1 VTAASGRPASADA
14 RLARL
19 GFVEPERALAELEAL
34 RLDADDPML
43 TELARAADPDLAV
56 SALAGMADP
65 ELLSALRS
73 DELLRSRL
81 FSVLGASTA
90 FGTHLSRYPQDWR
103 LLTGSRSF
111 ERVSEVGAPD
121 DAESLRVAHRRGLLR
136 IAARDL
142 SGEITVEDAADELS
156 DLAVSALR
164 AGLALVA
171 EELGLTARR
180 GGPATAAEVAA
191 LPLAVIAMGKCGAR
205 ELNYVSDVDVI
216 FVSDGN
222 EEQQQLATRLAEGMV
237 RICTAATSEGML
249 FALDAGLRP
258 EGRQGALVRT
268 LGSCEAYY
276 RRWARTWE
284 FQALLKARPVA
295 GNPDIGA
302 RFADLVEPM
311 VWTAAERPHFVA
323 DVQEMRRRV
332 ERSLS
337 PTGVER
343 DIKLG
348 PGGLRDV
355 EFAVQLLQL
364 VHGRADERVR
374 IPATLGAI
382 RALAAGGYIGRQ
394 DAEQMAGAYRFL
406 RTVEHRLQL
415 QRLQRT
421 HAFPSDP
428 AALRWLGRALG
439 LPGDPAQAA
448 VDARAA
454 HAREVRRLHEKL
466 FYRPLLEAVARLP
479 AEEIR
484 LSPEAARSR
493 LQALGFRDTASALK
507 HLEALTRG
515 VSRTAAIQRTLL
527 PAMLGWFADA
537 ADPDAGLLAY
547 RQVSDALGTTPWYLR
562 LLRDEGA
569 PGSPAAERLARLL
582 ATSPFIATM
591 VSAAPEAVAMV
602 RNDAEL
608 QPRSREQIA
617 EALLAVVRRND
628 EWEAAVAAARG
639 VRRVELVRIAAAD
652 VLGLLTPEQVG
663 RGLSDAANATIEAAL
678 QVAIRKMEDERRGP
692 LPIELAVIAMGRL
705 GGGEI
710 GYGSDADV
718 IWVHEPHEGVPDSE
732 FAAAAAVA
740 ADVAEEVR
748 RLLALPAAD
757 PPLQLDTGL
766 RPEGKNGA
774 LSRSLASYRAYYERW
789 SLGWE
794 AQALLRASFLAGN
807 AELGERFLHLADE
820 LRYPKELPE
829 DAVAEV
835 ARLKKRMQTE
845 RIPRGIP
852 RARHLKLGP
861 GGLTDVEWA
870 AQVLQLRHAG
880 GNPELRTTST
890 LEALAAEERAGLLS
904 TDEHAALVEA
914 WTLATRVR
922 NALMLTTG
930 RASDVLPDEQRAL
943 DRVARL
949 VGYPAA
955 RSRALLD
962 DHQRIAGR
970 AREVVDALF
979 ARLLEPGRSGESGGS
994 VG

>member
-1 VTAASGRPASADA
+1 MSVTHGRAASADA

-34 RLDADDPML
+34 GLDADDPL
-43 TELARAADPDLAV
+43 LAELARAADPDLAL
-56 SALAGMADP
+56 SALAGMDAP
-65 ELLSALRS
+65 ELLPALYH
-73 DELLRSRL
+73 DELLQRRL
-81 FSVLGASTA
+81 FAVLGASTA

-103 LLTGSRSF
+103 LLTGGRSF
-111 ERVSEVGAPD
+111 DRVSEVGSPG
-121 DAESLRVAHRRGLLR
+121 DAKSLRVAHRRGLLR

-156 DLAVSALR
+156 DLAASALR

-180 GGPATAAEVAA
+180 GRPATVAEVAA
-191 LPLAVIAMGKCGAR
+191 LPLSVIAMGKCGAR

-216 FVSDGN
+216 FVSDGD
-222 EEQQQLATRLAEGMV
+222 EDQQQLATRLAEGMV

-258 EGRQGALVRT
+258 EGRAGALVRT
-268 LGSCEAYY
+268 ISSCEAYY

-302 RFADLVEPM
+302 RFAELVEPM

-332 ERSLS
+332 ERSLPPS
-337 PTGVER
+337 GAER

-348 PGGLRDV
+348 RGGLRDV

-364 VHGRADERVR
+364 VHGRADERLR

-394 DAEQMAGAYRFL
+394 DAEQMADAYRFL

-428 AALRWLGRALG
+428 AALRWLGRTLG
-439 LPGDPAQAA
+439 LAGDPAQAA
-448 VDARAA
+448 VEARAA

-479 AEEIR
+479 TDDIR
-484 LSPEAARSR
+484 LSTEAARSR

-547 RQVSDALGTTPWYLR
+547 RQVSEALGNTPWYLR

-582 ATSPFIATM
+582 ATSPYLATM
-591 VSAAPEAVAMV
+591 LSAAPEAVAMV

-608 QPRSREQIA
+608 QPRSREQVA

-678 QVAIRKMEDERRGP
+678 QVAVRKMEVERRGP

-705 GGGEI
+705 GGGEL

-718 IWVHEPHEGVPDSE
+718 IWVHEPRPGVPESE
-732 FAAAAAVA
+732 AAAAAAVA

-757 PPLQLDTGL
+757 PPLLIDTGL
-766 RPEGKNGA
+766 RPEGKNGP
-774 LSRSLASYRAYYERW
+774 LSRSLASYRTYYERW

-794 AQALLRASFLAGN
+794 AQALLRASYLAGS

-820 LRYPKELPE
+820 LRYPQKLPE
-829 DAVAEV
+829 GAVAEV

-852 RARHLKLGP
+852 RIRHLKLGP

-880 GNPELRTTST
+880 ANPELRTTRT

-904 TDEHAALVEA
+904 AEEHAALVEA

-922 NALMLTTG
+922 NALTLTTG

-955 RSRALLD
+955 RSRALLE

-979 ARLLEPGRSGESGGS
+979 ARQLELS
-994 VG
+994 

>member
-1 VTAASGRPASADA
+1 MTVAHGRSASAGA

-19 GFVEPERALAELEAL
+19 GFVEPERAIADLEAL
-34 RLDADDPML
+34 GIDADDLLP
-43 TELARAADPDLAV
+43 TELARAADPDQAL
-56 SALAGMADP
+56 SALAAMRDP
-65 ELLSALRS
+65 ELMPALQG
-73 DELLRSRL
+73 DEMLRRRL
-81 FSVLGASTA
+81 FAVLGTSTA
-90 FGTHLSRYPQDWR
+90 FGMHLFRHPQDWR
-103 LLTGSRSF
+103 LLTGDRSF
-111 ERVSEVGAPD
+111 DRVSEVGRPA

-156 DLAVSALR
+156 DLAASALR
-164 AGLALVA
+164 AGLALVT
-171 EELGLTARR
+171 EELGLTSRR
-180 GGPATAAEVAA
+180 GRPATQTEVAA

-216 FVSDGN
+216 FVSDGD
-222 EEQQQLATRLAEGMV
+222 EEQQQLATRLAEGLV

-268 LGSCEAYY
+268 ISSCEAYY

-284 FQALLKARPVA
+284 FQALLKAQPVA
-295 GNPDIGA
+295 GNPDIGS
-302 RFADLVEPM
+302 RFAEMVEPM

-332 ERSLS
+332 ERLLPPS
-337 PTGVER
+337 GAER

-348 PGGLRDV
+348 RGGLRDV

-364 VHGRADERVR
+364 VHGRADEQVR

-382 RALAAGGYIGRQ
+382 RALAGGGYIGRQ

-415 QRLQRT
+415 HRLQRT

-428 AALRWLGRALG
+428 VALRWLGRALG
-439 LPGDPAQAA
+439 LPGDPAQAV
-448 VDARAA
+448 VDARDA

-479 AEEIR
+479 ADDIR

-493 LQALGFRDTASALK
+493 LQALGFRDTVSALN

-515 VSRTAAIQRTLL
+515 VSRTAAIQRQLL

-547 RQVSDALGTTPWYLR
+547 RQVSEALGRTPWYLR

-582 ATSPFIATM
+582 ATSPYLATM
-591 VSAAPEAVAMV
+591 LSAAPEAVAMV

-608 QPRSREQIA
+608 QPRSREQVA

-628 EWEAAVAAARG
+628 EWESAVAAARG

-652 VLGLLTPEQVG
+652 IIGLLTAERVG

-678 QVAIRKMEDERRGP
+678 QVAIRKMEVERRGP
-692 LPIELAVIAMGRL
+692 LPVDLAVIAMGRL
-705 GGGEI
+705 GGGEA

-718 IWVHEPHEGVPDSE
+718 LWVHEPRAGVSDAEG
-732 FAAAAAVA
+732 AAAA

-757 PPLQLDTGL
+757 PPLLLDTGL

-794 AQALLRASFLAGN
+794 AQALLRASHLAGD

-820 LRYPKELPE
+820 VRYPEELSE
-829 DAVAEV
+829 DAIAEV
-835 ARLKKRMQTE
+835 VRLKDRMQTE

-852 RARHLKLGP
+852 KARHLKLGP

-880 GNPELRTTST
+880 SHPELRTTST
-890 LEALAAEERAGLLS
+890 LDALAAEERAGLLS
-904 TDEHAALVEA
+904 ADEHAALVEA

-930 RASDVLPDEQRAL
+930 RASDVMPDEQRAL

-955 RSRALLD
+955 RSRELLE
-962 DHQRIAGR
+962 DHQRVAGR

-979 ARLLEPGRSGESGGS
+979 ARQLEPS
-994 VG
+994 

>member
-1 VTAASGRPASADA
+1 
-14 RLARL
+14 
-19 GFVEPERALAELEAL
+19 
-34 RLDADDPML
+34 
-43 TELARAADPDLAV
+43 
-56 SALAGMADP
+56 
-65 ELLSALRS
+65 LSALRS

-191 LPLAVIAMGKCGAR
+191 MPLAVIAMGKCGAR

-678 QVAIRKMEDERRGP
+678 QVAIRKMEVERRGP

>member
-43 TELARAADPDLAV
+43 TELAPAADPDLAV

-678 QVAIRKMEDERRGP
+678 QVAIRKMEVERRGP

>member
-1 VTAASGRPASADA
+1 VTAARDRPASADA

-34 RLDADDPML
+34 RLDADDPLL

-65 ELLSALRS
+65 ELLPALRS
-73 DELLRSRL
+73 DELLRNRL

-103 LLTGSRSF
+103 LLTGGRSF
-111 ERVSEVGAPD
+111 DRVSEVGAPD

-142 SGEITVEDAADELS
+142 SGEISVEDAADELS
-156 DLAVSALR
+156 DLAASALR

-171 EELGLTARR
+171 EELGLAARR
-180 GGPATAAEVAA
+180 GRPATSAEVAA

-216 FVSDGN
+216 FVSDGD

-268 LGSCEAYY
+268 IGSCEAYY

-302 RFADLVEPM
+302 RFAELVEPM
-311 VWTAAERPHFVA
+311 VWAAAERPHFVA

-428 AALRWLGRALG
+428 TALRWLGRALG

-479 AEEIR
+479 ADEIR

-547 RQVSDALGTTPWYLR
+547 RQVSEALGTTPWYLR

-582 ATSPFIATM
+582 ATSPFLATM

-639 VRRVELVRIAAAD
+639 VRRVELVRIAASD

-678 QVAIRKMEDERRGP
+678 QVAIRKMEVERRGP
-692 LPIELAVIAMGRL
+692 LPIDLAIIAMGRL
-705 GGGEI
+705 GGGEL

-718 IWVHEPHEGVPDSE
+718 IWVHEPQAGVPDSE
-732 FAAAAAVA
+732 AAAVA

-757 PPLQLDTGL
+757 PPLLIDTGL

>member
-1 VTAASGRPASADA
+1 MSVTHGRAASADA

-19 GFVEPERALAELEAL
+19 GFVEPERALADLEAL
-34 RLDADDPML
+34 GLDADDTLL
-43 TELARAADPDLAV
+43 TELARAADPDLAI
-56 SALAGMADP
+56 SALAGMDDP
-65 ELLSALRS
+65 ALLPALRS
-73 DELLRSRL
+73 DELLRRRL
-81 FSVLGASTA
+81 FAVLGASTA
-90 FGTHLSRYPQDWR
+90 FGTHLSRYPGDWR
-103 LLTGSRSF
+103 LLTGGRSF
-111 ERVSEVGAPD
+111 DRVSEVGRPV

-142 SGEITVEDAADELS
+142 SGEISVEDAADELS
-156 DLAVSALR
+156 DLAASALR

-171 EELGLTARR
+171 EELELTARR
-180 GGPATAAEVAA
+180 GRPATTAEVAA

-216 FVSDGN
+216 FVSDGD

-268 LGSCEAYY
+268 ISSCEAYY

-295 GNPDIGA
+295 GNPEIGSA
-302 RFADLVEPM
+302 FAELVEPM
-311 VWTAAERPHFVA
+311 VWTAAERPHFVG

-332 ERSLS
+332 ERSLPPS
-337 PTGVER
+337 GAER

-348 PGGLRDV
+348 RGGLRDV

-364 VHGRADERVR
+364 VHGRADERLR

-428 AALRWLGRALG
+428 IALRWLGRALG
-439 LPGDPAQAA
+439 LPGDPAQAV

-479 AEEIR
+479 ADDIQ
-484 LSPEAARSR
+484 LSTEAARSR

-527 PAMLGWFADA
+527 PAMLGSFADA

-547 RQVSDALGTTPWYLR
+547 RQVSEALGNTPWYLR

-582 ATSPFIATM
+582 ATSPYLATM
-591 VSAAPEAVAMV
+591 LSAAPEAVAMV
-602 RNDAEL
+602 RNDEEL
-608 QPRSREQIA
+608 QPRSREQVA

-652 VLGLLTPEQVG
+652 LLGLITLEQAG
-663 RGLSDAANATIEAAL
+663 RALSDAANATIEAAL
-678 QVAIRKMEDERRGP
+678 QVAIRKMEVERRGS
-692 LPIELAVIAMGRL
+692 LRIEIAIIAMGRL
-705 GGGEI
+705 GGGEL

-718 IWVHEPHEGVPDSE
+718 IWVHEPHEGVADSE
-732 FAAAAAVA
+732 AAAVA

-748 RLLALPAAD
+748 RLLALPAPD
-757 PPLQLDTGL
+757 PPLLIDTGL

-794 AQALLRASFLAGN
+794 AQALLRASHLAGN
-807 AELGERFLHLADE
+807 PDLGVRFLHLADE

-829 DAVAEV
+829 GAVAEV
-835 ARLKKRMQTE
+835 ARLKSRMQNE

-890 LEALAAEERAGLLS
+890 LEALAAEERAGLMS
-904 TDEHAALVEA
+904 AEEHDALVDA

-955 RSRALLD
+955 RSRALLE

-970 AREVVDALF
+970 AREVVDTLF
-979 ARLLEPGRSGESGGS
+979 ARQLELS
-994 VG
+994 

>member
-1 VTAASGRPASADA
+1 MSVTHGRAASADA

-19 GFVEPERALAELEAL
+19 GFVEPERALADLEAL
-34 RLDADDPML
+34 GLAADDPL
-43 TELARAADPDLAV
+43 LIELARAADPDLAL
-56 SALAGMADP
+56 SALAGMDDP
-65 ELLSALRS
+65 ALLPALNG
-73 DELLRSRL
+73 DELLRRRL
-81 FSVLGASTA
+81 FAVLGASTA

-103 LLTGSRSF
+103 LLTGGRSF
-111 ERVSEVGAPD
+111 DRVSDVGRPV

-142 SGEITVEDAADELS
+142 SGEISVEDAADELS
-156 DLAVSALR
+156 DLAASALR

-171 EELGLTARR
+171 EELELTARR
-180 GGPATAAEVAA
+180 GRPATTAEVAA

-216 FVSDGN
+216 FVSEGD
-222 EEQQQLATRLAEGMV
+222 EEQQHLATRLAEGLV

-268 LGSCEAYY
+268 VSSCEAYY

-302 RFADLVEPM
+302 RFAELVEPM

-332 ERSLS
+332 ERLLPPS
-337 PTGVER
+337 GADR

-348 PGGLRDV
+348 RGGLRDV

-364 VHGRADERVR
+364 VHGRADERLR

-394 DAEQMAGAYRFL
+394 DAEDMAGAYRFL

-428 AALRWLGRALG
+428 TALRWLGRALG
-439 LPGDPAQAA
+439 LTGDPAEAV

-479 AEEIR
+479 ADDIQ
-484 LSPEAARSR
+484 LSTEAARSR

-527 PAMLGWFADA
+527 PAMLGSFADA

-547 RQVSDALGTTPWYLR
+547 RQVSEALGNTPWYLR

-582 ATSPFIATM
+582 ATSPFLATM
-591 VSAAPEAVAMV
+591 LSAAPEAVAMV
-602 RNDAEL
+602 RNDDEL
-608 QPRSREQIA
+608 QPRSREQLA

-678 QVAIRKMEDERRGP
+678 QVAMRKMEVERRGS
-692 LPIELAVIAMGRL
+692 LPIEIAIIAMGRL
-705 GGGEI
+705 GGGEL

-718 IWVHEPHEGVPDSE
+718 IWVHEPHQGVPDSE
-732 FAAAAAVA
+732 AAAVA

-757 PPLQLDTGL
+757 PPLLIDTGL

-794 AQALLRASFLAGN
+794 AQALLRASYLAGN
-807 AELGERFLHLADE
+807 PDLGVRFLHLADE

-829 DAVAEV
+829 DAIAEV
-835 ARLKKRMQTE
+835 ARLKSRMQTE

-852 RARHLKLGP
+852 RSRHLKLGP

-890 LEALAAEERAGLLS
+890 LEALAAEERAGLMS
-904 TDEHAALVEA
+904 TEEHDALVEA

-955 RSRALLD
+955 RSRALLE

-970 AREVVDALF
+970 AREVVDTLF
-979 ARLLEPGRSGESGGS
+979 ARQLEP
-994 VG
+994 